1 MRVLLVDAFD
11 SFVYVVKNYVDLL
24 GVQTDVARTN
34 QLPQLDPMDYDAVI
48 LGPGPGRPEDAG
60 YLELLDRLAGQRP
73 VFGICLGM
81 QAIGEFF
88 QAEVTIADQ
97 RRHGKTSLIDNDGRG
112 CFTGLPDQLEGA
124 RYHSLV
130 VDRQS
135 AQAAPDLEVSAIA
148 QDDGYVMGLR
158 HRRFPIEG
166 VQFHPESIASQEGR
180 RLIANF
186 FDQYCRPAGLG

>member
-24 GVQTDVARTN
+24 GVQTDIVRIN
-34 QLPQLDPMDYDAVI
+34 QLPGLDPLDYHAVM

-60 YLELLDRLAGQRP
+60 YLDLLDRLAGRRP

-81 QAIGEFF
+81 QAIGRAFG
-88 QAEVTIADQ
+88 AEVTTAAN

-112 CFTGLPDQLEGA
+112 CFAGLPGQLEVT

-130 VDRQS
+130 VDRRS
-135 AQAAPDLEVSAIA
+135 VESVPDLEVSALA
-148 QDDGYVMGLR
+148 RDDGYVMGLR

-166 VQFHPESIASQEGR
+166 VQFHPESIASQEGH

-186 FDQYCRPAGLG
+186 FDRYCRPKP